1 MLKLQEYEI
10 PKDIVDEIIR
20 RYKNSS
26 VFAFDMND
34 FVYAVETELKRSK
47 AEYRNKSFYI
57 SPNSPAWSTEQCDY
71 TMFREM
77 IRKHFHEYI
86 MKGKVVYS
94 KKSKNAV
101 KAWYNEPVIGT
112 MENPNI

>member
-1 MLKLQEYEI
+1 MKYLQEYEI
-10 PKDIVDEIIR
+10 PKEIVDEIIKQ
-20 RYKNSS
+20 YKNSS

-34 FVYAVETELKRSK
+34 FIYSVEEELKRQYP
-47 AEYRNKSFYI
+47 EYRKMSFYI
-57 SPNSPAWSTEQCDY
+57 TTNSPAWTHEQKHY

-86 MKGKVVYS
+86 MKDKVVYS
-94 KKSKNAV
+94 KNSKSAV
-101 KAWYNEPVIGT
+101 QKWYSEEVVGT

>member
-1 MLKLQEYEI
+1 MKYLQEYEI
-10 PKDIVDEIIR
+10 PKDVVEEVIR
-20 RYKNSS
+20 QYKNSS

-34 FVYAVETELKRSK
+34 FIYSVENELKRQYP
-47 AEYRNKSFYI
+47 EYRKMSFYI
-57 SPNSPAWSTEQCDY
+57 TTNSPAWTHEQKYY

-86 MKGKVVYS
+86 MKDKVVYS
-94 KKSKNAV
+94 KSSKSAV
-101 KAWYNEPVIGT
+101 KKWYNEPVYGT

>member
-1 MLKLQEYEI
+1 MKKIQEYEI
-10 PKDIVDEIIR
+10 PKEIIEDVIE
-20 RYKNSS
+20 RYKKSS

-34 FVYAVETELKRSK
+34 FITAVEGELIRSDSQ
-47 AEYRNKSFYI
+47 YRRNGFYI
-57 SPNSPAWSTEQCDY
+57 SPNSPAWSIEQKDY

-77 IRKHFHEYI
+77 IRKHFNEYI
-86 MKGKVVYS
+86 MKNKIVYS